1 MMGSCDARTL
11 SSSQSTIVGGRS
23 GEVKHAGEGGDAVAE
38 WGRLL
43 QVPRRERAG
52 VGVGSGRKGVYEE
65 RRVGRAWARREE
77 RTTSLVVVEVP
88 LVLVLLLLQ

>member
-1 MMGSCDARTL
+1 MREPSAVTNL
-11 SSSQSTIVGGRS
+11 GGGS

-52 VGVGSGRKGVYEE
+52 VREVGARECTKRGELEE
-65 RRVGRAWARREE
+65 RRRDEKRGRRAW
-77 RTTSLVVVEVP
+77 
-88 LVLVLLLLQ
+88 